1 MRGRYHRTDLQLGGE
16 FLSLRALLER
26 YRAGSSSEREK
37 GTYFERLTKVWLEN
51 APTQRPQFSRV
62 MTFGEWAKGNRFDQ
76 RDTGIDLVAEI
87 ADSPGDWCAIQCKFF
102 REGHRIQKAD
112 IDSFFTASGKRPFT
126 RRLIVDTTG
135 VPWSEH
141 ADEALRDQIVETTRV
156 GLSDLED
163 SGIDWQAFADS
174 QTVKLVTKK
183 KPRQHQVEA
192 LAAVKEG
199 LAGADRGKIIMA
211 CGTGKTYTALHIAEQ
226 LVGKGGRV
234 LFLVPSLSLMSQSIR
249 EWSIDANIP
258 LRSFA
263 VCSDS
268 QVGVRKAADGD
279 VADIDVHDLEIPAT
293 THGVTIA
300 AKATPAAPDAMTVVF
315 STYQSIQAV
324 SAAQLSYGLPEFD
337 LIICDEAHRTTGVKL
352 ADEEESNFIRVHDAA
367 YIRGKKRLYMTA
379 TPRIFGDAVK
389 RTADE
394 AGAVLCSMDDASLF
408 GETLFTRNFSWA
420 VQNGL
425 LTDYKVIVLAV
436 DEEAVSAGVQRLL
449 ADENSEL
456 KLDDATK
463 IVGCYKALTK
473 ADLKPDLSGDTG
485 PMRRAL
491 AFARD
496 IKRSKLVEAE
506 FARVAKEWRDTLDD
520 AVATTIPPLDIEIQ
534 HVDGG
539 FSAHARNER
548 LAWLKDTRAE
558 AETCRILTNARCL
571 SEGVDVPA
579 LDAILFL
586 HPRKSQIDVV
596 QSVGRVMRRAE
607 GKKMGYVILP
617 VAVPAGKAPEEA
629 LDDNEK
635 YRVVWQILN
644 ALRAH
649 DDRLDATINK
659 IDLGVDPGDRIE
671 IIAVTNEM
679 PTRPEP
685 KKSGIDVGA
694 GGGAGDTEPGD
705 DLRPR
710 PQGDGTQL
718 GFQFDE
724 FAKAIMARIV
734 KKCGTRT
741 YWETWATDIARI
753 AEVHVT
759 RIRAAVQSTGSE
771 ERQAFETFLAEI
783 RDDLND
789 SITEDEGIEML
800 AQHLITRPVFDALFE
815 GYSFA
820 ANNPV
825 SKALQGVLDVLDR
838 QHLEKEAEILNKF
851 YASVRMR
858 AQGIEDA
865 TAKQKIVV
873 ELYDKFFKA
882 AFPKLT
888 ARLGIVYTPV
898 EVVDFI
904 IHSVDEVLQS
914 EFGQTLG
921 SEGVHIID
929 PFVGTG
935 TFITRLLQ
943 SGLIKPEQMAQKY
956 RHEIHANEIVLLAY
970 YIAAINIEAVYHE
983 QMGGQYEPFPGICLT
998 DTFQLYEQDRDLI
1011 SDMMAVNSNR
1021 RTLQKELD
1029 IRVIIGNPPYSDG
1042 QENENDNAKNIDY
1055 PRLDGRI
1062 GDTYEKRSSARLR
1075 TALYNS
1081 YIRAFRWASDRIG
1094 DAGIVAYVSNA
1105 GWVEGRA
1112 AEGFRRSVADEFAS
1126 IHVFHLR
1133 GNQRTSGDRSRREGG
1148 KIFGQGSRTPVAVT
1162 LLVKNP
1168 AAAEQGK
1175 IYFYDIGDYL
1185 TREQKLAM
1193 TARFGSV
1200 GGVTRTDGWQE
1211 IVPDEHG
1218 DWLGQRD
1225 KGFDDFIPVGDN
1237 AGKSAQVLFST
1248 YSAGV
1253 KTNRDAWAFNSSR
1266 AALETNMR
1274 RMIDI
1279 YNGEVARFQAAHGQS
1294 SKKEKEELV
1303 DEFVLSDTTQISW
1316 SGDLKVELMKGR
1328 IGEFRPTALVS
1339 SIYRPFQR
1347 QWLYFDRQ
1355 FNNSIYQLPRLFP
1368 AGQSNLTIMVK
1379 QRPPSGSQLALM
1391 VNSISELQSD
1401 GGTQCFPRYYFD
1413 VADEPDE
1420 DAPQGELLARQPSG
1434 QLARRDAITDGGLR
1448 HFTDAYSGEA
1458 ITKDDVF
1465 YYVYGLLH
1473 SEEYRERYADNLT
1486 KQLPRIPLMKRVEDF
1501 RAFVAA
1507 GRRLGDLHV
1516 DFESVE
1522 PFPVTIKEGDLRLA
1536 SIPDPVTYYRV
1547 EKMKFGGKRPNQDKT
1562 TVIYNPRI
1570 TITGIPQEA
1579 YEYVVNGKPALE
1591 WVMERQCV
1599 KTDAASGIVN
1609 DANRY
1614 AIETVGDPAYP
1625 FKLFCRIITVS
1636 LETMRIV
1643 RGLPSLDIREGA
1655 ETATE
1660 KRTQA
1665 DTVH

>member
-1 MRGRYHRTDLQLGGE
+1 M
-16 FLSLRALLER
+16 SLRALLER
-26 YRAGSSSEREK
+26 YRAGSSSQREK
-37 GTYFERLTKVWLEN
+37 GTYFERLVKVWLEN
-51 APTQRPQFSRV
+51 SPTQKAQFGRV
-62 MTFGEWAKGNRFDQ
+62 LMFSDWAAENRFDQ
-76 RDTGIDLVAEI
+76 RDTGIDLVAQL
-87 ADSPGDWCAIQCKFF
+87 ADSPDDWCAIQCKFY

-135 VPWSEH
+135 VQWSEH
-141 ADEALRDQIVETTRV
+141 AEEALRDQIVETIRI
-156 GLSDLED
+156 GLGDLED
-163 SGIDWQAFADS
+163 SGIDWPAFAAT
-174 QTVKLVTKK
+174 QTVKLLDKK
-183 KPRQHQVEA
+183 RPRQHQIEA
-192 LAAVKEG
+192 LEAVKAG
-199 LAGADRGKIIMA
+199 LAEADRGKIIMA

-226 LVGKGGRV
+226 MVGKGGRI

-249 EWSIDANIP
+249 EWSIDANVP

-293 THGVTIA
+293 THGATIA
-300 AKATPAAPDAMTVVF
+300 AKATPDAPDAMTVVF

-389 RTADE
+389 KTADE
-394 AGAVLCSMDDASLF
+394 ADAVLCSMDDPAMF

-473 ADLKPDLSGDTG
+473 ADLKPDVAGDTG

-491 AFARD
+491 AFAKD

-506 FARVAKEWRDTLDD
+506 FARVAKEWRETLDD
-520 AVATTIPPLDIEIQ
+520 EVAATIPALDIEIK

-548 LAWLKDTRAE
+548 LTWLKDDASD
-558 AETCRILTNARCL
+558 ADTCRILTNARCL

-679 PTRPEP
+679 PTRAEP
-685 KKSGIDVGA
+685 KRTGIDVGA

-705 DLRPR
+705 DLPPRPR
-710 PQGDGTQL
+710 GGGDGTQL

-724 FAKAIMARIV
+724 FAKAILARIV
-734 KKCGTRT
+734 KRCGTRT
-741 YWETWATDIARI
+741 YWEDWAKDVARI

-759 RIRAAVQSTGSE
+759 RIRAAVQATGSE
-771 ERQAFETFLAEI
+771 ERKAFEAFLAEI

-838 QHLEKEAEILNKF
+838 QHLEKEAEALNKF

-904 IHSVDEVLQS
+904 IKSVDEVLQS

-943 SGLIKPEQMAQKY
+943 SGLIKPEQMAHKY

-983 QMGGQYEPFPGICLT
+983 KMGGDYEPFPGICLT
-998 DTFQLYEQDRDLI
+998 DTFQLYEQDRDLV

-1021 RTLQKELD
+1021 RTRQKELD
-1029 IRVIIGNPPYSDG
+1029 IRVIIGNPPYSVG
-1042 QENENDNAKNIDY
+1042 QGSANDNAENVSY

-1062 GDTYEKRSSARLR
+1062 GDTYAAASDATNKNG
-1075 TALYNS
+1075 LYNS

-1094 DAGIVAYVSNA
+1094 DRGVIGFVTNG
-1105 GWVEGRA
+1105 GWIDNNQMDGL
-1112 AEGFRRSVADEFAS
+1112 RRCLANEFS
-1126 IHVFHLR
+1126 SLFVFHLR
-1133 GNQRTSGDRSRREGG
+1133 GDQRTSGERSRKEGG
-1148 KIFGQGSRTPVAVT
+1148 KIFGQGSRTPVAVAV
-1162 LLVKNP
+1162 LVKNP
-1168 AAAEQGK
+1168 TSQEHGA
-1175 IYFYDIGDYL
+1175 IRFHDIGDYL
-1185 TREQKLAM
+1185 TRDQKLAI

-1200 GGVTRTDGWQE
+1200 TGIGKAKGWT
-1211 IVPDEHG
+1211 ILTPDEHG
-1218 DWLGQRD
+1218 DWLNQRD
-1225 KGFDDFIPVGDN
+1225 DSFEAFIPLGSKDGK
-1237 AGKSAQVLFST
+1237 AGAGLVAT
-1248 YSAGV
+1248 YSRGIE
-1253 KTNRDAWAFNSSR
+1253 TGRDAWVFNCSR
-1266 AALETNMR
+1266 AAVASNTQA
-1274 RMIDI
+1274 MI
-1279 YNGEVARFQAAHGQS
+1279 G
-1294 SKKEKEELV
+1294 
-1303 DEFVLSDTTQISW
+1303 T
-1316 SGDLKVELMKGR
+1316 
-1328 IGEFRPTALVS
+1328 
-1339 SIYRPFQR
+1339 YR
-1347 QWLYFDRQ
+1347 
-1355 FNNSIYQLPRLFP
+1355 
-1368 AGQSNLTIMVK
+1368 
-1379 QRPPSGSQLALM
+1379 
-1391 VNSISELQSD
+1391 SELQRFNTAYPLPERQRRTEHVDDFVVADPQKISWTSSLKTSLVRGKD
-1401 GGTQCFPRYYFD
+1401 VSFDSSAVVKGLYRPYSPLWLYYSPDLVHRLGQIPRFFPMSEEAGDNRVICASGTGAKLAFSAIMTNAVPSLHVADIGGSQCFPRYLYD

-1420 DAPQGELLARQPSG
+1420 DAPQGELLARQPAG
-1434 QLARRDAITDGGLR
+1434 QLTRRDAITDEGLK
-1448 HFTDAYSGEA
+1448 HFTDAYANEA

-1501 RAFVAA
+1501 RAFVTA

-1516 DFESVE
+1516 NFESVE

-1536 SIPDPVTYYRV
+1536 NIPDPVAYYRV
-1547 EKMKFGGKRPNQDKT
+1547 EKMKFGGKRPNLDKT
-1562 TVIYNPRI
+1562 TVIYNPKI
-1570 TITGIPQEA
+1570 TITGIPLEA
-1579 YEYVVNGKPALE
+1579 YDYVVNGKPALE

-1599 KTDAASGIVN
+1599 KTDPASGIVN

-1636 LETMRIV
+1636 LETMKIV
-1643 RGLPSLDIREGA
+1643 RALPGLDIREGA
-1655 ETATE
+1655 
-1660 KRTQA
+1660 
-1665 DTVH
+1665 

>member
-1 MRGRYHRTDLQLGGE
+1 M
-16 FLSLRALLER
+16 
-26 YRAGSSSEREK
+26 
-37 GTYFERLTKVWLEN
+37 
-51 APTQRPQFSRV
+51 FSD
-62 MTFGEWAKGNRFDQ
+62 WAKENRFDQ
-76 RDTGIDLVAEI
+76 RDTGIDLVAQL
-87 ADSPGDWCAIQCKFF
+87 ADSPNDWCAIQCKFYQ
-102 REGHRIQKAD
+102 EGHRIQKAD

-126 RRLIVDTTG
+126 RRMIVDTTG
-135 VPWSEH
+135 VQWSEH
-141 ADEALRDQIVETTRV
+141 ADEALRDQIVETIRI

-163 SGIDWQAFADS
+163 SGIDWETFAKTR
-174 QTVKLVTKK
+174 TVKLLDKK
-183 KPRQHQVEA
+183 RPRQHQIDA
-192 LAAVKEG
+192 LKAVREG
-199 LAGADRGKIIMA
+199 LAKADRGKLIMA

-226 LVGKGGRV
+226 MVGKGGRI

-258 LRSFA
+258 LRCFA

-268 QVGVRKAADGD
+268 QVGVQKAADGD

-293 THGVTIA
+293 TNGSTIA
-300 AKATPAAPDAMTVVF
+300 ARAKSAAPEAMTVVF

-324 SAAQLSYGLPEFD
+324 SAAQLKYGLHDFD
-337 LIICDEAHRTTGVKL
+337 LIVCDEAHRTTGVKL
-352 ADEEESNFIRVHDAA
+352 ANEEESNFIRVHDAA

-389 RTADE
+389 KTADE
-394 AGAVLCSMDDASLF
+394 ADAVLCSMDDANLF

-473 ADLKPDLSGDTG
+473 ADLRPDVAGDTG

-491 AFARD
+491 AFAKD
-496 IKRSKLVEAE
+496 IKRSKMVEAE
-506 FARVAKEWRDTLDD
+506 FARVAKEWRETLDD
-520 AVATTIPPLDIEIQ
+520 EVAATIPPLEIQ
-534 HVDGG
+534 IRHVDGQ

-548 LAWLKDTRAE
+548 LAWLKDTAAE

-679 PTRPEP
+679 PTRAEP
-685 KKSGIDVGA
+685 KKPGIDLGS
-694 GGGAGDTEPGD
+694 GGGGDTEPGD
-705 DLRPR
+705 NRP
-710 PQGDGTQL
+710 PPPPSTGGNTQM
-718 GFQFDE
+718 GFHFDE

-734 KKCGTRT
+734 KKCGSRA
-741 YWETWATDIARI
+741 YWEDWAKDVARI

-759 RIRAAVQSTGSE
+759 RIRTAVQVAGSE
-771 ERQAFETFLAEI
+771 ERKAFETFLAEI

-789 SITEDEGIEML
+789 SITEEESIEML

-815 GYSFA
+815 RYSFA
-820 ANNPV
+820 TNNPV
-825 SKALQGVLDVLDR
+825 SKALQGVLDALDR
-838 QHLEKEAEILNKF
+838 QHLEKETEALNKF

-865 TAKQKIVV
+865 AAKQKIVV

-943 SGLIKPEQMAQKY
+943 SGLIKPEQMAHKY

-983 QMGGQYEPFPGICLT
+983 KMGDEQTGQSYEPFPGICLT

-1021 RTLQKELD
+1021 RTRQKELD
-1029 IRVIIGNPPYSDG
+1029 IRVIIGNPPYSVG
-1042 QENENDNAKNIDY
+1042 QGSANDDAANLEYLK
-1055 PRLDGRI
+1055 LDARI
-1062 GDTYEKRSSARLR
+1062 RETYASRTKMTNKR
-1075 TALYNS
+1075 ALYDS
-1081 YIRAFRWASDRIG
+1081 YIRAIRWASDRIG
-1094 DAGIVAYVSNA
+1094 DRGVIGFVTNG
-1105 GWVEGRA
+1105 GWVDGA
-1112 AEGFRRSVADEFAS
+1112 VADGLRKCLAEEFS
-1126 IHVFHLR
+1126 SLHILHLR
-1133 GNQRTSGDRSRREGG
+1133 GNQRTSGEQSRKEGG
-1148 KIFGQGSRTPVAVT
+1148 KIFGQGSRTPVAIAI
-1162 LLVKNP
+1162 LVKNP
-1168 AAAEQGK
+1168 AARQASV
-1175 IYFYDIGDYL
+1175 IRFHDIGDYL

-1193 TARFGSV
+1193 TAQFGALK
-1200 GGVTRTDGWQE
+1200 GITDAGKW
-1211 IVPDEHG
+1211 ITITPDDNG
-1218 DWLGQRD
+1218 DWINQGQLDFDHFVPLG
-1225 KGFDDFIPVGDN
+1225 
-1237 AGKSAQVLFST
+1237 AKSKQSSSIFEI
-1248 YSAGV
+1248 YSAGM
-1253 KTNRDAWAFNSSR
+1253 KTNRDAWVYNSSR
-1266 AALETNMR
+1266 GLLAEGVEKAIAYFNSVSGTTAQTSDDQFFKWCQKTLADREAGKKYAF
-1274 RMIDI
+1274 D
-1279 YNGEVARFQAAHGQS
+1279 
-1294 SKKEKEELV
+1294 KEKL
-1303 DEFVLSDTTQISW
+1303 LI
-1316 SGDLKVELMKGR
+1316 
-1328 IGEFRPTALVS
+1328 
-1339 SIYRPFQR
+1339 SIYRPYTK
-1347 QWLYFDRQ
+1347 QWLYRDNKLNWSGYLSHKFYPS
-1355 FNNSIYQLPRLFP
+1355 SI
-1368 AGQSNLTIMVK
+1368 AENLTIVVK
-1379 QRPPSGSQLALM
+1379 QNWSGDGQLAVM
-1391 VNSISELQSD
+1391 TNGIMEVQSD
-1401 GGTQCFPRYYFD
+1401 GGTQCFPRYLYE
-1413 VADEPDE
+1413 VVDELDD
-1420 DAPQGELLARQPSG
+1420 DARQGEMLARHPVER
-1434 QLARRDAITDGGLR
+1434 LTRRDAITDEGLK
-1448 HFTDAYSGEA
+1448 HFTDAYPGETT
-1458 ITKDDVF
+1458 TKDDVF

-1486 KQLPRIPLMKRVEDF
+1486 KQLPRIPLMKRIEDF
-1501 RAFVAA
+1501 RAFVSA
-1507 GRRLGDLHV
+1507 GRKLADLHV
-1516 DFESVE
+1516 NFESVE

-1536 SIPDPVTYYRV
+1536 NIPDPVAYYRV
-1547 EKMKFGGKRPNQDKT
+1547 EKMKFGGKRPNLDKT
-1562 TVIYNPRI
+1562 TVIYNPKI
-1570 TITGIPQEA
+1570 TITGIPLNA
-1579 YEYVVNGKPALE
+1579 YDYVVNSKPALE

-1599 KTDAASGIVN
+1599 KTDPASGIVN
-1609 DANRY
+1609 DANCY

-1636 LETMRIV
+1636 LETMKIV
-1643 RGLPSLDIREGA
+1643 KGLPKLEI
-1655 ETATE
+1655 
-1660 KRTQA
+1660 
-1665 DTVH
+1665 V

>member
-1 MRGRYHRTDLQLGGE
+1 M
-16 FLSLRALLER
+16 
-26 YRAGSSSEREK
+26 
-37 GTYFERLTKVWLEN
+37 
-51 APTQRPQFSRV
+51 FSD
-62 MTFGEWAKGNRFDQ
+62 WAKENRFDQ
-76 RDTGIDLVAEI
+76 RDTGIDLVAQL
-87 ADSPGDWCAIQCKFF
+87 ADSTDDWCAIQCKFY

-135 VPWSEH
+135 VQWSEH
-141 ADEALRDQIVETTRV
+141 ADEALRNQIVETIRI
-156 GLSDLED
+156 GLSDLDD
-163 SGIDWQAFADS
+163 SGIDWLAFAATDS
-174 QTVKLVTKK
+174 VKLLEKK
-183 KPRQHQVEA
+183 KPRQHQIEA

-199 LAGADRGKIIMA
+199 LANADRGKLIMA

-268 QVGVRKAADGD
+268 QVGVRRAADGD

-293 THGVTIA
+293 THGTTVA
-300 AKATPAAPDAMTVVF
+300 ARATPAAPDSMTVVF

-324 SAAQLSYGLPEFD
+324 SAAQLTYGLPEFD

-367 YIRGKKRLYMTA
+367 YIRGKRRLYMTA

-389 RTADE
+389 KTADE
-394 AGAVLCSMDDASLF
+394 ADAVLCSMDDASLF

-473 ADLKPDLSGDTG
+473 ADLKPDVAGDTG

-491 AFARD
+491 AFAKD

-520 AVATTIPPLDIEIQ
+520 EVAATIPPLAVDIQ
-534 HVDGG
+534 HVDGQ

-558 AETCRILTNARCL
+558 ADTCRILTNARCL

-659 IDLGVDPGDRIE
+659 IDLGVHPGDRIE
-671 IIAVTNEM
+671 IIAVTNKM
-679 PTRPEP
+679 PARAEL
-685 KKSGIDVGA
+685 KKTGIDVGT

-705 DLRPR
+705 DLPPPTRG
-710 PQGDGTQL
+710 GDNTQTS
-718 GFQFDE
+718 FQFDE

-734 KKCGTRT
+734 KKCGSRT
-741 YWETWATDIARI
+741 YWEDWAKDVARI

-759 RIRAAVQSTGSE
+759 RIRAAVQATGSE
-771 ERQAFETFLAEI
+771 ERKAFETFLAEI

-820 ANNPV
+820 ASNPV

-838 QHLEKEAEILNKF
+838 QHLEKEAEALNKF
-851 YASVRMR
+851 YASIRMR

-904 IHSVDEVLQS
+904 IKSVDEVLQS

-935 TFITRLLQ
+935 TFISRLLQ
-943 SGLIKPEQMAQKY
+943 SGLIKPEQMAHKY

-983 QMGGQYEPFPGICLT
+983 KMGGEYEPFPGICLT
-998 DTFQLYEQDRDLI
+998 DTFQLYEQECDLL
-1011 SDMMAVNSNR
+1011 SDTLEVNSNR
-1021 RTLQKELD
+1021 RTRQKELD
-1029 IRVIIGNPPYSDG
+1029 IRVIMGNPPYSAG
-1042 QENENDNAKNIDY
+1042 QNSANDNAANLDYQKLDARIAKTFAARSDATLKN
-1055 PRLDGRI
+1055 
-1062 GDTYEKRSSARLR
+1062 
-1075 TALYNS
+1075 ALYDS
-1081 YIRAFRWASDRIG
+1081 YIRAIRWASDRIG
-1094 DAGIVAYVSNA
+1094 DRGVIGFVTNA
-1105 GWVEGRA
+1105 GWIDA
-1112 AEGFRRSVADEFAS
+1112 AVSNGLRKCLAEEFS
-1126 IHVFHLR
+1126 SLYVFHLR
-1133 GNQRTSGDRSRREGG
+1133 GNQRTSGERSRKEGG
-1148 KIFGQGSRTPVAVT
+1148 KIFGQGSRTPVAIAI
-1162 LLVKNP
+1162 LVKNP
-1168 AAAEQGK
+1168 ASTERGA
-1175 IYFYDIGDYL
+1175 IRFYDIGDYL
-1185 TREQKLAM
+1185 TREQKLAIID
-1193 TARFGSV
+1193 RFGSLA
-1200 GGVTRTDGWQE
+1200 GIADANGWTT
-1211 IVPDEHG
+1211 ITPDEHG
-1218 DWLGQRD
+1218 DWLHQRD
-1225 KGFDDFIPVGDN
+1225 GSFEQFIPLGNKD
-1237 AGKSAQVLFST
+1237 KTEDST
-1248 YSAGV
+1248 IFANYSRGLQ
-1253 KTNRDAWAFNSSR
+1253 TGRDAWCYNMSRSSLASNIERMIQNYNEELRRFNSIHVNSDR
-1266 AALETNMR
+1266 KAREDSVQSF
-1274 RMIDI
+1274 IDTDAK
-1279 YNGEVARFQAAHGQS
+1279 N
-1294 SKKEKEELV
+1294 
-1303 DEFVLSDTTQISW
+1303 ISW
-1316 SGDLKVELMKGR
+1316 TRSIKNDLAKGKKFHFDR
-1328 IGEFRPTALVS
+1328 SHLRLSF
-1339 SIYRPFQR
+1339 YRPFTQ
-1347 QWLYFDRQ
+1347 QWLYFDRALNEMTLRIPH
-1355 FNNSIYQLPRLFP
+1355 FFP
-1368 AGQSNLTIMVK
+1368 DEELSNKVIVIK
-1379 QRPPSGSQLALM
+1379 GNWPVSGQLALM
-1391 VNSISELQSD
+1391 VGIPPSDQPD
-1401 GGTQCFPRYYFD
+1401 GGCQCFPRYLYD
-1413 VADEPDE
+1413 VADEPDGDE
-1420 DAPQGELLARQPSG
+1420 PQGELLQPSPARQ
-1434 QLARRDAITDGGLR
+1434 LTRRDAITDEGLN
-1448 HFTDAYSGEA
+1448 HFTAAYPGET

-1486 KQLPRIPLMKRVEDF
+1486 KQLPRMPLMKRVEDF

-1516 DFESVE
+1516 DFETVE

-1536 SIPDPVTYYRV
+1536 NIPDPVAYYRV

-1562 TVIYNPRI
+1562 TVIYNPKI
-1570 TITGIPQEA
+1570 TITGIPLEA
-1579 YEYVVNGKPALE
+1579 YDYVVNGKPALE

-1599 KTDAASGIVN
+1599 KIDPASGIVN

-1625 FKLFCRIITVS
+1625 FKLFCRMITVS
-1636 LETMRIV
+1636 VETMKIV
-1643 RGLPSLDIREGA
+1643 NNLPGLDIREGA
-1655 ETATE
+1655 IGVAKPEIAA
-1660 KRTQA
+1660 A
-1665 DTVH
+1665 DSGQKEQEP

>member
-1 MRGRYHRTDLQLGGE
+1 M
-16 FLSLRALLER
+16 SLRGLLET
-26 YRAGSSSEREK
+26 YRAGSTSEREK
-37 GTYFERLTKVWLEN
+37 GTYFERLVKVWLDH
-51 APTQRPQFSRV
+51 APTQKAQFSRV
-62 MTFGEWAKGNRFDQ
+62 LMFADWAKENRFDQ
-76 RDTGIDLVAEI
+76 RDTGIDLVAQL
-87 ADSPGDWCAIQCKFF
+87 ADSPEDWCAIQCKFY
-102 REGHRIQKAD
+102 REGHRIQKSD

-135 VPWSEH
+135 VQWSVH
-141 ADEALRDQIVETTRV
+141 AEEALRDQIVETIRI

-163 SGIDWQAFADS
+163 SGIDWQAFAAT
-174 QTVKLVTKK
+174 QKVKLLDKK
-183 KPRQHQVEA
+183 KPRQHQIEA
-192 LAAVKEG
+192 LAAVKDGFAE
-199 LAGADRGKIIMA
+199 ADRGKIIMA
-211 CGTGKTYTALHIAEQ
+211 CGTGKTYTALHISEQ
-226 LVGKGGRV
+226 MVGKGGRV

-263 VCSDS
+263 VCSDV

-293 THGVTIA
+293 THGATIA
-300 AKATPAAPDAMTVVF
+300 AKATPEAPDSLTVVF

-324 SAAQLSYGLPEFD
+324 SAAQLTYGLPDFD

-367 YIRGKKRLYMTA
+367 YIRGTKRLYMTA

-389 RTADE
+389 KTADE
-394 AGAVLCSMDDASLF
+394 ADAVLCSMDDAGLF

-420 VQNGL
+420 VHNGL

-436 DEEAVSAGVQRLL
+436 DEEAVSSGVQRLL
-449 ADENSEL
+449 SDENNEL
-456 KLDDATK
+456 RLDDATK
-463 IVGCYKALTK
+463 IIGCYKALTK
-473 ADLKPDLSGDTG
+473 VDLKTDVSDDTG

-491 AFARD
+491 AFTRD
-496 IKRSKLVEAE
+496 IARSKLVEKE
-506 FARVAKEWRDTLDD
+506 FARVADEWRDTLDEAVD
-520 AVATTIPPLDIEIQ
+520 ASIPDLQCEVK
-534 HVDGG
+534 HVDGK

-548 LAWLKDTRAE
+548 LAWLKQ
-558 AETCRILTNARCL
+558 ETGDARKCRILTNARCL

-617 VAVPAGKAPEEA
+617 IGVPAGVEPEKA
-629 LDDNEK
+629 LDDNER

-659 IDLGVDPGDRIE
+659 IDLGVNPGDRIE
-671 IIAVTNEM
+671 IVAVTNEL
-679 PTRPEP
+679 PNRVATN
-685 KKSGIDVGA
+685 KTGIDVGS

-705 DLRPR
+705 SISSSPVSSE
-710 PQGDGTQL
+710 TQL

-724 FAKAIMARIV
+724 FSKAIMARIV
-734 KKCGTRT
+734 KKCGTRA
-741 YWETWATDIARI
+741 YWETWAADIARI

-759 RIRAAVQSTGSE
+759 RIRAAVQAPGTE
-771 ERQAFETFLAEI
+771 ERKAFEAFIAEI

-838 QHLEKEAEILNKF
+838 QHLEKEAEALNKF

-888 ARLGIVYTPV
+888 TRLGIVYTPV

-904 IHSVDEVLQS
+904 IKSVDEVLQS

-943 SGLIKPEQMAQKY
+943 SGLIKPEQMAHKY

-983 QMGGQYEPFPGICLT
+983 KMGGDYEPFPGICLT
-998 DTFQLYEQDRDLI
+998 DTFQLYEQDRDLV

-1021 RTLQKELD
+1021 RTRQKELD
-1029 IRVIIGNPPYSDG
+1029 IRVIIGNPPYSVG
-1042 QENENDNAKNIDY
+1042 QGDANANAANIAY

-1062 GDTYEKRSSARLR
+1062 RDTYAARTEATLKN
-1075 TALYNS
+1075 ALYDS
-1081 YIRAFRWASDRIG
+1081 YIRAIRWASDRIG
-1094 DAGIVAYVSNA
+1094 NRGVIGFVSNA
-1105 GWVEGRA
+1105 GWVDGNA
-1112 AEGFRRSVADEFAS
+1112 ADGLRKCLAEEFS
-1126 IHVFHLR
+1126 SLHVFHLR
-1133 GNQRTSGDRSRREGG
+1133 GNTRTSGERARKEGG
-1148 KIFGQGSRTPVAVT
+1148 QTFGSGSRTPVAIVIM
-1162 LLVKNP
+1162 VKNP
-1168 AAAEQGK
+1168 DTAQKGA
-1175 IYFYDIGDYL
+1175 IRFHDIGDYL
-1185 TREQKLAM
+1185 TRERKLAI
-1193 TARFGSV
+1193 TADFGSISGIAAA
-1200 GGVTRTDGWQE
+1200 GGWRA
-1211 IVPDEHG
+1211 ISPDEHG
-1218 DWLGQRD
+1218 DWLKQRD
-1225 KGFDDFIPVGDN
+1225 PRFEKFVALGDKS
-1237 AGKSAQVLFST
+1237 GKEKVVLFGN
-1248 YSAGV
+1248 YSHGV
-1253 KTNRDAWAFNSSR
+1253 KTQRDTWAYNSSC
-1266 AALETNMR
+1266 AALGDNMR
-1274 RMIDI
+1274 RMIEF
-1279 YNGEVARFQAAHGQS
+1279 YNSELDRLNDSYPNADRS
-1294 SKKEKEELV
+1294 MREELV
-1303 DEFVLSDTTQISW
+1303 DDFINVDASKISW
-1316 SGDLKVELMKGR
+1316 TRALKADLVKNKR
-1328 IGEFRPTALVS
+1328 FSYDEFCLS
-1339 SIYRPFQR
+1339 KSMYRPFNMQL
-1347 QWLYFDRQ
+1347 LYYNRT
-1355 FNNSIYQLPRLFP
+1355 FNEVVGQMPRLFP
-1368 AGQSNLTIMVK
+1368 VGDTDTKNLTIMIK
-1379 QRPPSGSQLALM
+1379 QRPPEGSQIALM
-1391 VNSISELQSD
+1391 LNVIPELQTD
-1401 GGTQCFPRYYFD
+1401 GGTQCFPLYVFEGPEAGPFD
-1413 VADEPDE
+1413 A
-1420 DAPQGELLARQPSG
+1420 APQLFASTAPAQRT
-1434 QLARRDAITDGGLR
+1434 RRDAITDEGLK
-1448 HFTDAYSGEA
+1448 HFTDAYPGEA

-1516 DFESVE
+1516 NFESVE
-1522 PFPVTIKEGDLRLA
+1522 PFPVTIREGDLRLA
-1536 SIPDPVTYYRV
+1536 NIPDPVAYYRV
-1547 EKMKFGGKRPNQDKT
+1547 EKMKFGGKRPNLDKT
-1562 TVIYNPRI
+1562 TVIYNPKI
-1570 TITGIPQEA
+1570 TITGIPLQA
-1579 YEYVVNGKPALE
+1579 YDYVVNGKPALE

-1599 KTDAASGIVN
+1599 KTDPASGIVN

-1625 FKLFCRIITVS
+1625 FKLFCSIITVS
-1636 LETMRIV
+1636 LETMKIV
-1643 RGLPSLDIREGA
+1643 RALPGLDIREPTGP
-1655 ETATE
+1655 TAST
-1660 KRTQA
+1660 R
-1665 DTVH
+1665 

>member
-1 MRGRYHRTDLQLGGE
+1 M
-16 FLSLRALLER
+16 SLRALLEK

-37 GTYFERLTKVWLEN
+37 GTYFERLVKVWLEN
-51 APTQRPQFSRV
+51 APTQQPQFSRV
-62 MTFGEWAKGNRFDQ
+62 LMFSDWAAENRFDQ
-76 RDTGIDLVAEI
+76 RDTGIDLVAQL
-87 ADSPGDWCAIQCKFF
+87 ADSPDDWCAIQCKFY
-102 REGHRIQKAD
+102 REGHRIQKGE

-135 VPWSEH
+135 VQWSEH
-141 ADEALRDQIVETTRV
+141 AETALHDQNVECTRV

-163 SGIDWQAFADS
+163 SGIDWQAFATTN
-174 QTVKLVTKK
+174 TVKLLDKK
-183 KPRQHQVEA
+183 KPRPHQVEA
-192 LAAVKEG
+192 LAAVQEG
-199 LAGADRGKIIMA
+199 LATADRGKLIMA
-211 CGTGKTYTALHIAEQ
+211 CGTGKTYTGLQIAEAMA
-226 LVGKGGRV
+226 GKGGRV

-249 EWSIDANIP
+249 EWSIDATVP

-263 VCSDS
+263 VCSDT

-293 THGVTIA
+293 THASTVA
-300 AKATPAAPDAMTVVF
+300 AKATAPAADKMTVVF

-324 SAAQLSYGLPEFD
+324 SAAQLSFGLPDFD

-367 YIRGKKRLYMTA
+367 YIRGKKRVYMTA

-389 RTADE
+389 KTAED
-394 AGAVLCSMDDASLF
+394 ADAVLCSMDDASLF

-420 VQNGL
+420 VQNNL

-436 DEEAVSAGVQRLL
+436 DEAAVSAGVQRLL

-463 IVGCYKALTK
+463 IIGCYKALTK
-473 ADLKPDLSGDTG
+473 ADLKPDVGGDTG

-496 IKRSKLVEAE
+496 IKRSKLIETE
-506 FARVAKEWRDTLDD
+506 FARVATEWRATLEPE
-520 AVATTIPPLDIEIQ
+520 VAENIPELSCEIQ
-534 HVDGG
+534 HVDGQ

-548 LAWLKDTRAE
+548 LAWLK
-558 AETCRILTNARCL
+558 AETDDPAICRILTNARCL

-596 QSVGRVMRRAE
+596 QSVGRVMRRAA

-617 VAVPAGKAPEEA
+617 VGVPAGVEPEQA

-635 YRVVWQILN
+635 YKVVWQILN

-659 IDLGVDPGDRIE
+659 IDLGVNPGDRIE
-671 IIAVTNEM
+671 IVAVTNEL
-679 PTRPEP
+679 PV
-685 KKSGIDVGA
+685 KAKSKAASIDLGS
-694 GGGAGDTEPGD
+694 GGGAGDHEPGD
-705 DLRPR
+705 DLPPR
-710 PQGDGTQL
+710 RAGDDGQIN
-718 GFQFDE
+718 FQFDE

-741 YWETWATDIARI
+741 YWEDWAKDVARI

-759 RIRAAVQSTGSE
+759 RIRAAVQAAGSE
-771 ERQAFETFLAEI
+771 EKKAFEAFLAEI

-789 SITEDEGIEML
+789 SITEEEAIEML

-820 ANNPV
+820 QSNPV

-838 QHLEKEAEILNKF
+838 QNLEKEAESLTKF
-851 YASVRMR
+851 YASVKMR
-858 AQGIEDA
+858 AQGIDDA
-865 TAKQKIVV
+865 AAKQKIVV

-882 AFPKLT
+882 AFPQLT

-904 IHSVDEVLQS
+904 IKSVDEVLQA

-935 TFITRLLQ
+935 AFITRLLQ
-943 SGLIKPEQMAQKY
+943 SGLIKPEQMAHKY

-983 QMGGQYEPFPGICLT
+983 QVGGEFEPFPGICLT
-998 DTFQLYEQDRDLI
+998 DTFQLYEQERDLI
-1011 SDMMAVNSNR
+1011 SDLMAVNSNR

-1029 IRVIIGNPPYSDG
+1029 IRVIIGNPPYSVG
-1042 QENENDNAKNIDY
+1042 QGSANDNAANLEYSKLDSRIRETYAARSDSTNKN
-1055 PRLDGRI
+1055 
-1062 GDTYEKRSSARLR
+1062 
-1075 TALYNS
+1075 ALYDS
-1081 YIRAFRWASDRIG
+1081 YIRAIRWASDRIG
-1094 DAGIVAYVSNA
+1094 DRGVIGFVTNA
-1105 GWVEGRA
+1105 GWIDSA
-1112 AEGFRRSVADEFAS
+1112 VAGGLRKCLTEELTS
-1126 IHVFHLR
+1126 LHVFHLR
-1133 GNQRTSGDRSRREGG
+1133 GNQRTSGERSRKEGG
-1148 KIFGQGSRTPVAVT
+1148 KIFGQGSRTPVAIAI
-1162 LLVKNP
+1162 LVKNP
-1168 AAAEQGK
+1168 VGSAEAS
-1175 IYFYDIGDYL
+1175 IRFHDIGDYL
-1185 TREQKLAM
+1185 TQDQKLAIIK
-1193 TARFGSV
+1193 RFGSI
-1200 GGVTRTDGWQE
+1200 GGISEASGWQA
-1211 IVPDEHG
+1211 ITPDEHG
-1218 DWLGQRD
+1218 DWLNQRD
-1225 KGFDDFIPVGDN
+1225 NNFETFLAMGD
-1237 AGKSAQVLFST
+1237 KSGEEAKVLFSN
-1248 YSAGV
+1248 YSRGLE
-1253 KTNRDAWAFNSSR
+1253 TNRDAWTFNFSQSSLDENMSRMISFYNNEVIRFETAHREKDRKERSESVDGFIDNEPKYISWNRSLKAEVVKGRQYNFLSSR
-1266 AALETNMR
+1266 IR
-1274 RMIDI
+1274 
-1279 YNGEVARFQAAHGQS
+1279 
-1294 SKKEKEELV
+1294 
-1303 DEFVLSDTTQISW
+1303 
-1316 SGDLKVELMKGR
+1316 KG
-1328 IGEFRPTALVS
+1328 
-1339 SIYRPFQR
+1339 IYRPYTP
-1347 QWLYFDRQ
+1347 QWVYYDRIFVAYVNQ
-1355 FNNSIYQLPRLFP
+1355 MPKIFSMDKTGAENRV
-1368 AGQSNLTIMVK
+1368 IMLK
-1379 QRPPSGSQLALM
+1379 QRPPADSQIALM
-1391 VNSISELQSD
+1391 VGSIPELQTD
-1401 GGTQCFPRYYFD
+1401 GGTQCFPRYLYGD
-1413 VADEPDE
+1413 SEPQDAE
-1420 DAPQGELLARQPSG
+1420 DPQGELLATHHSG
-1434 QLARRDAITDGGLR
+1434 SDVRRDAITDDGLR
-1448 HFTDAYSGEA
+1448 HFTDAYPGET

-1473 SEEYRERYADNLT
+1473 SEEYRERYADNLS
-1486 KQLPRIPLMKRVEDF
+1486 KQLPRIPLMRRVEDF
-1501 RAFVAA
+1501 RHFVEA

-1516 DFESVE
+1516 NFESVE

-1536 SIPDPVTYYRV
+1536 NIPDPVAYYRV
-1547 EKMKFGGKRPNQDKT
+1547 EKMKFGGKRPNLDKT

-1570 TITGIPQEA
+1570 TITGVPLEA
-1579 YEYVVNGKPALE
+1579 YDYVVNGKPALE

-1599 KTDAASGIVN
+1599 KTDPASGIVN

-1636 LETMRIV
+1636 LETTKIV
-1643 RGLPSLDIREGA
+1643 NSLPALDIREA
-1655 ETATE
+1655 V
-1660 KRTQA
+1660 TQ
-1665 DTVH
+1665 